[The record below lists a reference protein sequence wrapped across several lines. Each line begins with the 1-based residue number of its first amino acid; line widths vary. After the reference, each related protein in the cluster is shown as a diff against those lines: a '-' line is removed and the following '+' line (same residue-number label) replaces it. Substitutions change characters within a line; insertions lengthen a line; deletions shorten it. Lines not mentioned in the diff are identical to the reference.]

1 MVNRVQTVAC
11 APTRIDL
18 AGGTL
23 DIWPLNLFFDSAV
36 TVNMAISITAKAAVT
51 ERVDGRIVLE
61 SKDQETSVEFE
72 SAGEIHHK
80 HRLGLLSRIAEK
92 FALAGRGYTA
102 VTESSAPAGSG
113 LAGSSALNIAL
124 CVAFSEAT
132 KQKLTTRD
140 VIEAAKDIEA
150 AHLRIPTGLQDYGA
164 AVFGGVNAFHFPPG
178 GMVRER
184 LDGAS
189 EWLSENVVLFYSG
202 ASRSSG
208 INNWEMFK
216 RVTEN
221 HKPTVAKFT
230 RIAELALRAR
240 EALSEKDYG
249 SFASTVSEEWKTRKS
264 LFPDISTPLIDRAIT
279 AGKKAGAQ
287 SARICGAGGGGCFFL
302 IAGPKERDKVIKAVT
317 ALGASHLPFRIS
329 RQGVGVYNSRR
340 GVWENP
346 YAGERKTVSR

>member
-1 MVNRVQTVAC
+1 MGLTRIITR

-23 DIWPLNLFFDSAV
+23 DIWPLNLFFDHAL
-36 TVNMAISITAKAAVT
+36 TVNAAVSITVT
-51 ERVDGRIVLE
+51 ATVSARTDGKIVLE
-61 SKDQETSVEFE
+61 SKDQGTLVEFDN
-72 SAGEIHHK
+72 AGAIHHN
-80 HRLGLLSRIAEK
+80 HRLGLLSRIAER
-92 FALAGRGYTA
+92 FIRDGRGYSA
-102 VTESSAPAGSG
+102 VTESSAPAGAG

-132 KQKLTTRD
+132 KQKLTSREIIETAKD
-140 VIEAAKDIEA
+140 LEAAQ
-150 AHLRIPTGLQDYGA
+150 LRIPTGLQDYGA
-164 AVFGGVNAFHFPPG
+164 AVYGGVNAFHFPPG

-184 LDGAS
+184 LDGAAK
-189 EWLSENVVLFYSG
+189 WISENVVLFYSG

-221 HKPTVAKFT
+221 HKPTVAKFA
-230 RIAELALRAR
+230 RIAKLALLAR
-240 EALSEKDYG
+240 DALKAGDYD
-249 SFASTVSEEWKTRKS
+249 SFASAVDAEWKTRKS
-264 LFPDISTPLIDRAIT
+264 LFPEISTPLIDRAIT
-279 AGKKAGAQ
+279 AGRRAGAR

-302 IAGPKERDKVIKAVT
+302 IAGPETREKVVSAVT
-317 ALGASHLPFRIS
+317 AQGARHLPFHIS

-346 YAGERKTVSR
+346 YAGENKARTR

>member
-1 MVNRVQTVAC
+1 MNRTQIVTC

-36 TVNMAISITAKAAVT
+36 TVNMAISITAKATVS
-51 ERVDGRIVLE
+51 ERADGRIVLE
-61 SKDQETSVEFE
+61 SKDQETSVEFDN
-72 SAGEIHHK
+72 AGKIHHK

-92 FALAGRGYTA
+92 FALDGRGYSA
-102 VTESSAPAGSG
+102 VTESSAPAGAG

-124 CVAFSEAT
+124 CVAFSEAA
-132 KQKLTTRD
+132 KQPLSTRKI
-140 VIEAAKDIEA
+140 IEIAKDIEA

-164 AVFGGVNAFHFPPG
+164 AVYGGVNAFHFPPG
-178 GMVRER
+178 GMDRER

-189 EWLSENVVLFYSG
+189 QWLAENVVLFYSG

-216 RVTEN
+216 QVTEN
-221 HKPTVAKFT
+221 HKPTVAKFA
-230 RIAELALRAR
+230 RIAELALLAR
-240 EALSEKDYG
+240 DALSEKDYD
-249 SFASTVSEEWKTRKS
+249 SFTSTVSEEWKTRKS
-264 LFPDISTPLIDRAIT
+264 LFPAISTPLIDRAIT
-279 AGKKAGAQ
+279 AGKRAGAR

-302 IAGPKERDKVIKAVT
+302 IAGPKEREKVIVAVT
-317 ALGASHLPFRIS
+317 AQGARHLPFRVS
-329 RQGVGVYNSRR
+329 RQGVGVYNARR

-346 YAGERKTVSR
+346 YAGESKTRVR

>member
-1 MVNRVQTVAC
+1 MTKTQTVTC

-36 TVNMAISITAKAAVT
+36 TVNMAVSITVT
-51 ERVDGRIVLE
+51 ATVTGRTDGKIVLE
-61 SKDQETSVEFE
+61 SKDQETSVEFGG
-72 SAGEIHHK
+72 AGAIHHN

-92 FALAGRGYTA
+92 FVRDGRGYSV
-102 VTESSAPAGSG
+102 VTESSAPAGAG

-132 KQKLTTRD
+132 EQKLSSREI
-140 VIEAAKDIEA
+140 IETAKDLEA

-178 GMVRER
+178 GMERER
-184 LDGAS
+184 LSGSA

-221 HKPTVAKFT
+221 HKPTVTKFK
-230 RIAELALRAR
+230 RIAELAMLAR
-240 EALSEKDYG
+240 DTLDAKDYD
-249 SFASTVSEEWKTRKS
+249 SFTSTVSEEWKTRKS
-264 LFPDISTPLIDRAIT
+264 LFPEISTPLIDRAIS
-279 AGKKAGAQ
+279 AGKRAGAL

-302 IAGPKERDKVIKAVT
+302 IAAPKDREKVISAV
-317 ALGASHLPFRIS
+317 AAQGARHLPFRVS
-329 RQGVGVYNSRR
+329 RQGVGVYNSRK
-340 GVWENP
+340 GVWEGP
-346 YAGERKTVSR
+346 YAGENKTRTR

>member
-1 MVNRVQTVAC
+1 MSLTRIITR

-23 DIWPLNLFFDSAV
+23 DIWPLNLFFDHAL
-36 TVNMAISITAKAAVT
+36 TVNAAVSITVT
-51 ERVDGRIVLE
+51 ATVSARTDGKILLE
-61 SKDQETSVEFE
+61 SKDQGTRVEFDGVG
-72 SAGEIHHK
+72 AIHHN

-92 FALAGRGYTA
+92 FIRDGRGYSA
-102 VTESSAPAGSG
+102 VTESSAPAGAG

-124 CVAFSEAT
+124 CAAFSEAT
-132 KQKLTTRD
+132 KQKLSSREI
-140 VIEAAKDIEA
+140 IETAKDLEA

-178 GMVRER
+178 GMERER
-184 LDGAS
+184 LNGA
-189 EWLSENVVLFYSG
+189 EKWLSDNVVLFYSG

-221 HKPTVAKFT
+221 HKPTVAKFK
-230 RIAELALRAR
+230 RIAGLAMLAR
-240 EALSEKDYG
+240 DALDAKDYD
-249 SFASTVSEEWKTRKS
+249 SFTSAVSEEWKTRKS
-264 LFPDISTPLIDRAIT
+264 LFPEISTPLIDRAIA
-279 AGKKAGAQ
+279 AGRRAGAR

-302 IAGPKERDKVIKAVT
+302 IATPDAREKVIGAVT
-317 ALGASHLPFRIS
+317 AQGARQLPFRVL
-329 RQGVGVYNSRR
+329 RRGVGVYNSRR

-346 YAGERKTVSR
+346 YAGERKPQAR